1 MKALR
6 ENNFKE
12 KGREFETK
20 VYSADF
26 GMASPTK
33 ARIKTMGETEIS
45 HFRTKSESFQN
56 RDFYGH
62 ELGKIKTQ
70 NWLDAW
76 GFAVKTKMQLG
87 GLPVEIKQSN
97 EIEAKQSPESKE
109 FLLNS
114 LIS

>member
-33 ARIKTMGETEIS
+33 ARIKTMGETEILIS
-45 HFRTKSESFQN
+45 GQN
-56 RDFYGH
+56 QKVFKT
-62 ELGKIKTQ
+62 EISMATSLGKIKTQ
-70 NWLDAW
+70 NWLDTW
-76 GFAVKTKMQLG
+76 GFGAPAAVHLKS
-87 GLPVEIKQSN
+87 LPC
-97 EIEAKQSPESKE
+97 
-109 FLLNS
+109 
-114 LIS
+114 